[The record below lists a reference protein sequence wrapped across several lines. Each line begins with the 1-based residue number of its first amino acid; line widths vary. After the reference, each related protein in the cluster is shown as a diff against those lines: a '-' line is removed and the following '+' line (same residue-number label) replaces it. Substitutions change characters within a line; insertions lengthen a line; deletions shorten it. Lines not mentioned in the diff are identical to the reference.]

1 MGIVEWFLG
10 VHFSWRITPSSVDV
24 HLNQSG
30 FATNLVEQFALQART
45 ETPTATPYRS
55 GVPIDSITPS
65 TDADNSPAQ
74 IRRKEAFQSLVDSIG
89 WLSSTTRPDLG
100 AAHSFLSSY
109 TNKPASGHM
118 KAALYVLHYI
128 HSTHD
133 YGISFTSNDVA
144 PMHSYIHYPPS
155 SDAEAYADALPPT
168 TSNSHTLTA
177 YSDACWG
184 SQLGSSVADGTLLP
198 LFKFRSMN
206 GGIIFKNGGPVGWL
220 GERQERT
227 SLSSCEAE
235 IRATNATSKKVVD
248 FRNLSRSV
256 SAAGYPIP
264 DIDSP
269 TLVYNDNAACVQ
281 WSYNMTSKAARHI
294 ELRENS
300 VREWVQDNT
309 LNVVHVPGKI
319 NPADIFTKEMRDG
332 AHFRCLRDS
341 FMSRLSD
348 FLNDSILAIH
358 HASQRTPTTVT
369 PAAASV
375 QAVGGSLDYFTALSS
390 SSIFRNLENI
400 CHLCSAGRHLFRCLH
415 GFVPAHLF

>member
-1 MGIVEWFLG
+1 
-10 VHFSWRITPSSVDV
+10 
-24 HLNQSG
+24 
-30 FATNLVEQFALQART
+30 
-45 ETPTATPYRS
+45 
-55 GVPIDSITPS
+55 
-65 TDADNSPAQ
+65 
-74 IRRKEAFQSLVDSIG
+74 
-89 WLSSTTRPDLG
+89 
-100 AAHSFLSSY
+100 
-109 TNKPASGHM
+109 
-118 KAALYVLHYI
+118 
-128 HSTHD
+128 
-133 YGISFTSNDVA
+133 
-144 PMHSYIHYPPS
+144 
-155 SDAEAYADALPPT
+155 
-168 TSNSHTLTA
+168 
-177 YSDACWG
+177 
-184 SQLGSSVADGTLLP
+184 
-198 LFKFRSMN
+198 MN

-256 SAAGYPIP
+256 SAAGYQIT

-332 AHFRCLRDS
+332 VHFRRLRDS

-369 PAAASV
+369 PAAAPV
-375 QAVGGSLDYFTALSS
+375 QAVGGSSGYFTALSS

-400 CHLCSAGRHLFRCLH
+400 SHLCSAGRHIFRRLH